1 MDLSRLRIFVAIAET
16 GSATAAAERVHLS
29 QPAVS
34 RNLRLLEENLGVDLF
49 DREGRGLVLNASG
62 RALLP
67 RAKRI
72 LADLDEAKQ
81 STKNAAERD
90 FFDLRLGTVD
100 SIATY
105 LFPHIVKP
113 FQSEFPEL
121 EIKFYTKRT
130 ASLLD
135 DLRRDDLDAA
145 IVAYSGR
152 PPLDRA
158 SKIGPYDLQFYGRT
172 THFPDVSEIEA
183 EDQLQEYPIV
193 QLTPKPGQPTLI
205 RDDMT
210 SFALAGS
217 LATIKALVMQGFGV
231 GSLLHFMIE
240 PEERELLTRAR
251 VPHDPD
257 CGVFV
262 VPSPNWSG
270 HVEDEIISTLVT
282 NLQDVY
288 PSPPAR

>member
-1 MDLSRLRIFVAIAET
+1 MELSRLRIFVAIAET

-49 DREGRGLVLNASG
+49 EREGRGLVLNASG

-72 LADLDEAKQ
+72 LADLDEAKK
-81 STKNAAERD
+81 STKDAAERD

-105 LFPHIVKP
+105 LFPQIVEP
-113 FQSEFPEL
+113 FQSAFPEL

-172 THFPDVSEIEA
+172 THFPELSEIEA
-183 EDQLQEYPIV
+183 EAQLQEYPIV

-205 RDDMT
+205 RDDTT

-240 PEERELLTRAR
+240 PDERERLTRAR

-270 HVEDEIISTLVT
+270 RVEDEIISTLVT
-282 NLQDVY
+282 TLQNVY